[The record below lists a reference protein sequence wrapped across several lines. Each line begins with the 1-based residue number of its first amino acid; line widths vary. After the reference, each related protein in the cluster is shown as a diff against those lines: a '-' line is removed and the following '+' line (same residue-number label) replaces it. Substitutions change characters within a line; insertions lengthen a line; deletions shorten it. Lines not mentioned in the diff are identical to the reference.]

1 MKLNRLTAA
10 ALLAAGLAVSP
21 SAQAVDVYGS
31 LGSSDNYKLGI
42 VKFQSDGDGEYELVY
57 DYNGLECTNG
67 SVFADGMFAF
77 SSYDISSSY
86 LKPSLKRYSHDGA
99 YANWTSMD
107 YIERLDWTD
116 ASTVLAY
123 NPLSNTVAGCFY
135 NADKSTFFFGT
146 LDLQT
151 GKSTRLGD
159 LSVKLASMAYNADG
173 TLYAIDGTGA
183 LYTVAADGTLTKVGD
198 TGVAITDRYSSGMV
212 YDKSTGKFLWAAKVN
227 TYSAAK
233 LYTVDPATAAATE
246 VFTFTHTA
254 LISALTLDE
263 SVADTAPQAAAD
275 LAIVAADDTPFTNN
289 VKITFTVADKTV
301 AGSTISAGVT
311 YEIFVDGVKATS
323 AMTAPG
329 SAIEYPVT
337 LTNGNHTVSVRFSTA
352 KGGTS
357 AIARVAKFIGQDRP
371 GTVSN
376 VVVSRNGKAIT
387 LTWDAPAAGANG
399 GEFDTAQLKYKVVRM
414 PANVEVETTQTT
426 YTETIEG
433 SALQTIYYEITPL
446 CGEQSGDMVASQSLV
461 IGDGYATPYSQN
473 FDDADSL
480 EEIFFSVINAN
491 NDDKTWTLKSGW
503 SGAYAQYNY
512 SSTNDA
518 DDWLV
523 MPPVILRPGHTYKLS
538 FNGTAGS
545 WGNGEDLT
553 VAMGTDANAAALST
567 VIMETTT
574 FAKGAT
580 TAKEI
585 TFTVPA
591 YGIYYIGFH
600 ITTAADSHTFN
611 IDDIV
616 LGDSEGKDVP
626 TAVPAAVT
634 NLAAAPIDDNSICI
648 SFNVPTADVN
658 DNTPVDLDKIELFRD
673 GTLIKSWDV
682 NEIADVTSGVLNF
695 YDPNAVVTTYNY
707 TYSVIATNA
716 VGASEAATVNI
727 KNTGSGVDNAA
738 AEGVR
743 VAAGNGFVAINA
755 ADGTAVAIYDLAGR
769 CVYNAAV
776 TDGAA
781 VARLA
786 AGIYVVAVDG
796 KTVKVVVR

>member
-1 MKLNRLTAA
+1 MKLNRLTTA

-57 DYNGLECTNG
+57 EYAGMECKNG
-67 SVFADGMFAF
+67 SVFTDGMFSF
-77 SSYDISSSY
+77 SSYDTSSSY
-86 LKPSLKRYSHDGA
+86 LKPELKRYTHDGS
-99 YANWTSMD
+99 YANWTQAS

-116 ASTVLAY
+116 ASTALAY
-123 NPLSNTVAGCFY
+123 NPLSGFVAGCFY
-135 NADKSTFFFGT
+135 NADKATFFFGT
-146 LDLQT
+146 LDVET

-159 LSVKLASMAYNADG
+159 LSVKLVSMAYDANG

-183 LYTVAADGTLTKVGD
+183 LYTVAADGALTKVGD
-198 TGVAITDRYSSGMV
+198 TSVTVTDKYASGMV

-337 LTNGNHTVSVRFSTA
+337 LAGGKHTVSVRFSTA

-357 AIARVAKFIGQDRP
+357 AITRVAKFIGQDRP

-376 VVVSRNGKAIT
+376 VVVSRDGKNIT
-387 LTWDAPAAGANG
+387 LTWDAPTTGANG

-414 PANVEVETTQTT
+414 PANVEVETTSTSFS
-426 YTETIEG
+426 ETIEG
-433 SALQTIYYEITPL
+433 SALQSIYYEITPL

-461 IGDGYATPYSQN
+461 IGDGYATPYTQDFSDAESL
-473 FDDADSL
+473 DD
-480 EEIFFSVINAN
+480 IFFSVINAN
-491 NDDKTWTLKSGW
+491 DDDKTWTLNSGW
-503 SGAYAQYNY
+503 SGASARYSY
-512 SSTNDA
+512 SSTNKA

-545 WGNGEDLT
+545 WTTGEELT

-574 FAKGAT
+574 FAKGT
-580 TAKEI
+580 TAKEL

-600 ITTAADSHTFN
+600 ITTEADSHTFD

-634 NLAAAPIDDNSICI
+634 DLTAATAEDSSIGI
-648 SFNVPTADVN
+648 SFTVPTTDVN
-658 DNTPVDLDKIELFRD
+658 GNAPVDLDKIELFRD

-682 NEIADVTSGVLNF
+682 NAIADVTTGVLSF
-695 YDPNAVVTTYNY
+695 YDMNAVVTSYDY

-716 VGASEAATVNI
+716 AGASEAATVNI
-727 KNTGSGVDNAA
+727 KNSGSGVDNAA

-743 VAAGNGFVAINA
+743 VAAGNGFVTVSAT
-755 ADGTAVAIYDLAGR
+755 DGTAVAVYDLTGR
-769 CVYNAAV
+769 RVYNAAV